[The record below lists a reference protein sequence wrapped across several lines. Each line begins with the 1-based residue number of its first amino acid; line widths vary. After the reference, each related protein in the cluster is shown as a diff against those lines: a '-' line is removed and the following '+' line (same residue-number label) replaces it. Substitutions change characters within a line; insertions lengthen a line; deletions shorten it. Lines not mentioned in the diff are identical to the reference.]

1 MVLHVASIFQ
11 SVMSVSVCVCVLMQP
26 YLVVAI
32 HQAQAQAQ
40 QQIKA
45 QWPIAVTAATRQEV
59 AGGGRSSSS
68 SSSSIILILYIV
80 GLSSCSKLS
89 RSDGTTLKLISCVV
103 ASAHV
108 AVWAVRGAVC
118 KTSRMM
124 RTTHRLYHPVSTC
137 LSQPQFEVSGFQTE
151 AVIHSIAHA
160 CSAR

>member
-68 SSSSIILILYIV
+68 SSSIILILYIV

-89 RSDGTTLKLISCVV
+89 GSDGTTLKLISCVV

-124 RTTHRLYHPVSTC
+124 RTTHRLYHQVSTC
-137 LSQPQFEVSGFQTE
+137 LSQPQFEVSGFQTK
-151 AVIHSIAHA
+151 AVIHSITHA